1 MPHCCH
7 FWVTFWILKSF
18 SSDVSK
24 AQNQKGRLPQ
34 YRSYSVEALRGQK
47 QEMLSPWVQGPRT
60 TDPTERIWGETWC
73 LEVSI
78 WIQTQSFLCLRHG
91 FPRNLALHP
100 WFWVQR
106 QQHDSCFQAEVKSWA
121 QISKLCCPGAF
132 DPEAAR
138 SGTWRRLVRA
148 VPGAGADV
156 SRRGG
161 RVQLTAVVTE
171 LLLSSHDTV
180 TYTHSWGR
188 QHSKHSHFQDPG
200 NP

>member
-18 SSDVSK
+18 FSDVSK

-78 WIQTQSFLCLRHG
+78 WIQTQSFLCLRRG
-91 FPRNLALHP
+91 FPRKLALHP

-121 QISKLCCPGAF
+121 QISKLCCPGH
-132 DPEAAR
+132 
-138 SGTWRRLVRA
+138 SIRRLPA
-148 VPGAGADV
+148 VGLGEGSCELCPEPAPTWAAGVVV
-156 SRRGG
+156 SSLR
-161 RVQLTAVVTE
+161 QWW
-171 LLLSSHDTV
+171 LSC
-180 TYTHSWGR
+180 
-188 QHSKHSHFQDPG
+188 F
-200 NP
+200 